1 MRKQYRTIAIHSTA
15 WLLFLLYEWI
25 FKQGVLNKPETS
37 LFNFKIVAIRVLV
50 LIPAVYVTLYYLV
63 PQFFL
68 NGKRLAFVAALI
80 GNIMVATFVMKTL
93 NYVLV
98 LKGVEGFAPT
108 YWKSVSGL
116 TGWLI
121 FMGNIAFNIS
131 FALMFFFINKWA
143 TDEKKRKE
151 LEAANKEAEL
161 RLLKSQVQPHFLFN
175 TLNNIYA
182 LSQKNASHTSEMI
195 YRLSGLLEYMLYD
208 SNREW
213 ISLSR
218 EMKYIEHYLE
228 IEKIRYGQRLDV
240 SFTSYGKVEELEV
253 PPLILLPFV
262 ENCFKHGFSQD
273 TGSCWLRIEVAFNSP
288 WLMMKVENSIPEHHD
303 TLIKKGGLG
312 IENVRK
318 RLAILLND
326 DFELKQM
333 EATDSYLVTLKLMP
347 KHKPLQHENPTRQ
360 MEMLGR

>member
-68 NGKRLAFVAALI
+68 NGKRMAFVAALI

-143 TDEKKRKE
+143 IDEKKRTLPGDRKDP
-151 LEAANKEAEL
+151 LWSTV
-161 RLLKSQVQPHFLFN
+161 RCLFYQLWQSGRAGSA
-175 TLNNIYA
+175 TPDL
-182 LSQKNASHTSEMI
+182 TSI
-195 YRLSGLLEYMLYD
+195 
-208 SNREW
+208 
-213 ISLSR
+213 
-218 EMKYIEHYLE
+218 
-228 IEKIRYGQRLDV
+228 
-240 SFTSYGKVEELEV
+240 
-253 PPLILLPFV
+253 
-262 ENCFKHGFSQD
+262 C
-273 TGSCWLRIEVAFNSP
+273 
-288 WLMMKVENSIPEHHD
+288 
-303 TLIKKGGLG
+303 
-312 IENVRK
+312 RK
-318 RLAILLND
+318 L
-326 DFELKQM
+326 F
-333 EATDSYLVTLKLMP
+333 
-347 KHKPLQHENPTRQ
+347 
-360 MEMLGR
+360 